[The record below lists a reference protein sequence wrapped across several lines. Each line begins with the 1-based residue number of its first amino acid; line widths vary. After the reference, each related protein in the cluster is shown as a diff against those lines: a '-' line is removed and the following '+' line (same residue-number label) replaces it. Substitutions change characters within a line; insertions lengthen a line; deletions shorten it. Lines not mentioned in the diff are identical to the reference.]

1 MTKVLLNRELDRQI
15 ETPLLLCQAARDTVV
30 RLPEQNEF
38 VSLLPHAQLRA
49 FDAKHEIYMSDDTV
63 MREYVPAVIG
73 FFEGM
78 TAAVRCAPLRGRRG
92 LLPNRKI
99 TCSKELPP

>member
-73 FFEGM
+73 F
-78 TAAVRCAPLRGRRG
+78 LRG
-92 LLPNRKI
+92 
-99 TCSKELPP
+99 